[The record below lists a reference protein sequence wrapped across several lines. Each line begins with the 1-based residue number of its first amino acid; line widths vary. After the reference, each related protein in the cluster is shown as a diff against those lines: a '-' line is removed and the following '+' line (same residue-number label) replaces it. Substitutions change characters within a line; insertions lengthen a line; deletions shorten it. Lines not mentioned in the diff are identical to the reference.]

1 MFWILDLIMENKNI
15 TAINENMPTTVD
27 DLNLVEVL
35 DVEFGIKSA
44 MINGEMQ
51 LPEGVSMP
59 SDADIAAAKESLLL
73 KYQQNLYTKYRSV
86 AYPNIREQLDAL
98 YHDIIN
104 GNLNAENSSFVSMI
118 SAVKQQYPKAE

>member
-1 MFWILDLIMENKNI
+1 MENKNI

-35 DVEFGIKSA
+35 DVEFGIQSA